1 MNNVITAS
9 SIAKG
14 IGRAYCRVPYISFLS
29 DHRIVVK
36 QLRQQWQTFPTFP
49 PRLTERWQSTA
60 TSQPLSPSPASQDT
74 EISDFNLH
82 QPSTDRSA
90 NILGHLPS
98 TPYASHS
105 PSEDATWSNRRIQQ
119 NFGDLTSITTSNLP
133 KVDSPVLYQPSVH
146 RQFGIGNGKEF
157 RHLSTSQIY
166 ENLRIDASKGHTKNC
181 ELMVHYLV
189 KERGERPNLRIY
201 SSLILSNVNP
211 EGSVAVMMD
220 QIKELRD
227 EGLELDSHACH
238 DVLKVLAVHPD
249 YLLQTEILDYMQAR
263 WMELTEDGWHDIIAG
278 LLRSVQ
284 FELAL
289 DKLDQMQEAGMQI
302 QPWLY
307 DMAIYIL
314 AQAGELDEVLRL
326 LKFRSELGDAA
337 VTACM
342 WTFILDKAGEQLH
355 YDLISHVWKRRVK
368 DGFLNPSSGIC
379 LNVLNA
385 AARKADTDLA
395 IDVFRVLEER
405 NASLDHQH
413 YEMLIEAYMN
423 ASDLTNALTILYVM
437 QESYVFPDEN
447 TIRPIVMYMQQDPA
461 RPRHGFEIL
470 RTAQK
475 MRKKIPATAM
485 NACIESALGHNNL
498 DLAIEFYKT
507 MHVICVH
514 GADTATFNLL
524 LKGCYA
530 AARKDLAMSLAQEM
544 VSMKVR
550 PNYLSYD
557 RILLVCLRVDD
568 YDDAIRYY
576 DEMRGQ
582 GFTPR
587 KGTLV
592 TLVKKL
598 AKAGDPRTAQVL
610 DDIEK
615 MGLATTRLR
624 WWLKVNG
631 MMVPGDETT
640 EVV

>member
-1 MNNVITAS
+1 MNNVIIAS

-14 IGRAYCRVPYISFLS
+14 IGRAYCRVPYISFLNN
-29 DHRIVVK
+29 RKTAVK
-36 QLRQQWQTFPTFP
+36 QLQQQRRTRP
-49 PRLTERWQSTA
+49 PFLLPLPARWQSTA
-60 TSQPLSPSPASQDT
+60 TSRPVTPRLNSSPASQDD

-82 QPSTDRSA
+82 QSSTDRNA
-90 NILGHLPS
+90 DILPS
-98 TPYASHS
+98 EEAR
-105 PSEDATWSNRRIQQ
+105 WSNRRSQQ
-119 NFGDLTSITTSNLP
+119 NFGHPTSITTSNRS
-133 KVDSPVLYQPSVH
+133 KVDSPVLYQPSSVT

-181 ELMVHYLV
+181 ELMVNYLV

-227 EGLELDSHACH
+227 EGLELDLHACH

-263 WMELTEDGWHDIIAG
+263 WMELTEDGWHDIVAG

-289 DKLDQMQEAGMQI
+289 DKLDQMQETGMQI

-307 DMAIYIL
+307 DMAIYVL
-314 AQAGELDEVLRL
+314 TQAGELDEVLRL

-342 WTFILDKAGEQLH
+342 WTFILDKAGELLH
-355 YDLISHVWKRRVK
+355 YDLISHVWKRKVK
-368 DGFLNPSSGIC
+368 DGYLNPSSGIC

-395 IDVFRVLEER
+395 IDVFRVLGER
-405 NASLDHQH
+405 NAFLDHQH

-423 ASDLTNALTILYVM
+423 AGDLTNALTILYVM

-447 TIRPIVMYMQQDPA
+447 TIRPIVMYMQQDSA
-461 RPRHGFEIL
+461 RPQQGFEIL

-475 MRKKIPATAM
+475 MRKKIPAAAM
-485 NACIESALGHNNL
+485 NACIEGALGHGNL

-507 MHVICVH
+507 MHVICIH

-550 PNYLSYD
+550 PDSLSYD

-568 YDDAIRYY
+568 YEDAMRYY

-582 GFTPR
+582 NFTPR

-592 TLVKKL
+592 TLVKTL
-598 AKAGDPRTAQVL
+598 AKAGDPRTAKVL

-615 MGLATTRLR
+615 MGLSTTRLKG
-624 WWLKVNG
+624 WLSVNG
-631 MMVPGDETT
+631 MMVPGDDTT
-640 EVV
+640 DAV

>member
-9 SIAKG
+9 IIAKG
-14 IGRAYCRVPYISFLS
+14 IGRAYCRVPYISIFN
-29 DHRIVVK
+29 HRKIAVK
-36 QLRQQWQTFPTFP
+36 QLLQQHQTRPAFSLPVTA
-49 PRLTERWQSTA
+49 RWQSTA
-60 TSQPLSPSPASQDT
+60 TSQTTTSRLNSSFSSQDT
-74 EISDFNLH
+74 EISEFNLH

-90 NILGHLPS
+90 DLFDTLPS
-98 TPYASHS
+98 TSNLPHS
-105 PSEDATWSNRRIQQ
+105 PSEDARWSNS
-119 NFGDLTSITTSNLP
+119 GDPYNTTSADHL
-133 KVDSPVLYQPSVH
+133 KVDSSILYQPSVN

-181 ELMVHYLV
+181 ELVVNYLV

-227 EGLELDSHACH
+227 EGLELDLYACH

-249 YLLQTEILDYMQAR
+249 YLLQTEILDYMRAR
-263 WMELTEDGWHDIIAG
+263 WMELTEEGWHDIVAG

-289 DKLDQMQEAGMQI
+289 DKLDHMQEVGMQI

-307 DMAIYIL
+307 DMAIYIFT
-314 AQAGELDEVLRL
+314 QAGELDEVLRL
-326 LKFRSELGDAA
+326 LKFRSELGDSA

-342 WTFILDKAGEQLH
+342 WTFILDKAGELLH

-368 DGFLNPSSGIC
+368 DGYLNPSSGIC

-385 AARKADTDLA
+385 AARNANTELA

-405 NASLDHQH
+405 NSFLDHQH
-413 YEMLIEAYMN
+413 YEMLIEAYIN
-423 ASDLTNALTILYVM
+423 AEDFTNALTILYVM

-447 TIRPIVMYMQQDPA
+447 TIRPIVTYMQQDPA
-461 RPRHGFEIL
+461 RPQQGFDIL
-470 RTAQK
+470 KTAHK
-475 MRKKIPATAM
+475 MRKKIPAAAM
-485 NACIESALGHNNL
+485 NACIEGALSHGNL

-524 LKGCYA
+524 LKGCYS

-544 VSMKVR
+544 VSMKVQ
-550 PNYLSYD
+550 PDYLSYD

-568 YDDAIRYY
+568 YEDAMRYY

-592 TLVKKL
+592 TLVKTL

-624 WWLKVNG
+624 GWLRANDMV
-631 MMVPGDETT
+631 VPGDETT

>member
-1 MNNVITAS
+1 MNNVTAAS

-14 IGRAYCRVPYISFLS
+14 IGRTYRRVPYISFS
-29 DHRIVVK
+29 SGRKHQWRHRYPFSI
-36 QLRQQWQTFPTFP
+36 P
-49 PRLTERWQSTA
+49 PIARWQSTA
-60 TSQPLSPSPASQDT
+60 TWQPTAPRRNPSLSSQNTEFSGFALGQPSPDQSADLF
-74 EISDFNLH
+74 EPLPHVSD
-82 QPSTDRSA
+82 
-90 NILGHLPS
+90 
-98 TPYASHS
+98 S
-105 PSEDATWSNRRIQQ
+105 PSEAAGQQSFGDATSTVSVIR
-119 NFGDLTSITTSNLP
+119 P
-133 KVDSPVLYQPSVH
+133 KVDPPQLYQPSVN
-146 RQFGIGNGKEF
+146 RQFGLGSGREF

-181 ELMVHYLV
+181 EVMVNYLV

-249 YLLQTEILDYMQAR
+249 YLLQTEILDYMQTR
-263 WMELTEDGWHDIIAG
+263 WMELTEGGWHDIVAG

-289 DKLDQMQEAGMQI
+289 NKLDQMQETGMQI

-314 AQAGELDEVLRL
+314 TQAGELDEVLRL

-342 WTFILDKAGEQLH
+342 WTFILDKAGELLH
-355 YDLISHVWKRRVK
+355 YDLISHVWRRRVK
-368 DGFLNPSSGIC
+368 GGHLNPSSGIC

-385 AARKADTDLA
+385 AARKADTELA
-395 IDVFRVLEER
+395 TDVFRVLGER
-405 NASLDHQH
+405 NAFLEHQH

-423 ASDLTNALTILYVM
+423 AGDLANALTILHVM
-437 QESYVFPDEN
+437 QESYIFPDEN

-461 RPRHGFEIL
+461 RPQQGFDIL

-475 MRKKIPATAM
+475 MRKKIPAAAM
-485 NACIESALGHNNL
+485 NACIESALGHGNL
-498 DLAIEFYKT
+498 GLAIEFYKT

-524 LKGCYA
+524 LKGCSA

-550 PNYLSYD
+550 PDQLTYD

-568 YDDAIRYY
+568 YEDAMRYY

-592 TLVKKL
+592 TLVKTL
-598 AKAGDPRTAQVL
+598 AKAGDPRIAQVL

-615 MGLATTRLR
+615 MGLATTKLR
-624 WWLKVNG
+624 GWLRENG
-631 MMVPGDETT
+631 MMVPGDEAA
-640 EVV
+640 EAV